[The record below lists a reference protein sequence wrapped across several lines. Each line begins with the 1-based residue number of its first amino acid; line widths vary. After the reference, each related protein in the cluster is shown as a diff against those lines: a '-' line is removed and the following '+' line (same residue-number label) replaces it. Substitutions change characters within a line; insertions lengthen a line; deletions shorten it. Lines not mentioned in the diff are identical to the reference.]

1 MLMWLEKKERKKG
14 IEGGRKK
21 EEGERRNDKEK
32 EG

>member
-1 MLMWLEKKERKKG
+1 MWLEKKERKKG